1 MVVKHVFYFSW
12 IRNRDNIRVSAVFLD
27 IQFSVKN
34 IFFCLMATHEICKEG
49 EKKGRLKTYRS
60 SHEMQGFFSL

>member
-49 EKKGRLKTYRS
+49 EKKGRLKT
-60 SHEMQGFFSL
+60 